1 MFYKKKDEGSFERDK
16 NLDFI
21 DFGKIYFDVKE
32 FKPREI
38 FFFNLIINS
47 VDFPNLSSQFNSNIL
62 TCPGS
67 GAGCFWP
74 D

>member
-1 MFYKKKDEGSFERDK
+1 MKEVLKGIRNLLRFYRFLGRE
-16 NLDFI
+16 
-21 DFGKIYFDVKE
+21 IYLDVKE
-32 FKPREI
+32 FKPSEI

-47 VDFPNLSSQFNSNIL
+47 LDFPNLTSQFNSNIL

>member
-1 MFYKKKDEGSFERDK
+1 MKEVLKGIRFYRFSERE
-16 NLDFI
+16 
-21 DFGKIYFDVKE
+21 IYFNVKE
-32 FKPREI
+32 FKGSEI
-38 FFFNLIINS
+38 FFFNLIMNS
-47 VDFPNLSSQFNSNIL
+47 LDFPNLTSQFNSNIL